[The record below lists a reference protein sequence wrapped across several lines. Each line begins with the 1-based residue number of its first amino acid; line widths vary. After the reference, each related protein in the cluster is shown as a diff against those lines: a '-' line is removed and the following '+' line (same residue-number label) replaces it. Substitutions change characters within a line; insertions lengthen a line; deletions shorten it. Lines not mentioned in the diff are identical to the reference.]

1 MDRKYILIFFLIL
14 YSFKYINNAD
24 YFYQPEDVI
33 NFLNRESYNKS
44 KLEEIKNY
52 ILQSLNETYA
62 YYEIIKNPPQPSFDN
77 RYYDKVDFETELNK
91 VTTENKSLY
100 KFYQDIIST
109 SNKIKINSLITVTKN
124 FYPIL
129 QTLNFFQPLNL
140 NITVNNKDNKVELYG
155 SLNEEYKVYFRNY
168 SNISEIIIN
177 NTNIPIKTI
186 NGKNPFDYITELG
199 IKYYN
204 LSNPHATFN
213 YKFIEIFNYKKNNL
227 KLFPLDLD
235 ELTNFKVVYEN
246 DETFT
251 TDFIIKTNTKIQT
264 NSSENNVFINNK
276 INQQKS
282 LKNNYLLNEDSEK
295 YLRSIS
301 EQEEFEWDYVYGSMI
316 KCKAD
321 KSKKVNVY
329 YILNFDSIKEE
340 YINMIEQCILLFDEN
355 KNPIVFI
362 INRGIENSFIISQY
376 FLEWLSPLLTIN
388 YYGAYRSSYNLS
400 IINNKNIYNA
410 EKCDLELIEDLM
422 NSRREIDFGNNIRE
436 IITKP
441 FILNGQDIRKKIN
454 EIKSKLKNPR
464 KPTEIIV
471 FTNGLSFLSK
481 SLFIKYLQYYGGG
494 ITVGYFANP
503 NKKNA
508 TFDSCLSPSV
518 KFGGY
523 ILNNMSD
530 GYYNLNNKYKIQL
543 EVPNTLT
550 FYNPD
555 NLTIPLEFDITP
567 VDEIVDIYKE
577 FREIYYSEY
586 INIANKIFKKY
597 ENECNPKNKKLVK
610 VDKECDKYFNNNYTH
625 GGYECGEDGNW
636 TDKCVPSYCDMGYI
650 FNHNKKECVIDYCDE
665 KNKRYENKTEEN
677 NINEEDNKL
686 PFYII
691 LIIIIVC
698 IIILIILGI
707 IIFKCVK
714 TMKNRSQSNF
724 ESIAKFSL
732 VLQDY

>member
-1 MDRKYILIFFLIL
+1 MKRKCILIFFLIL

-24 YFYQPEDVI
+24 YFYQPEQVI
-33 NFLNRESYNKS
+33 NYLNNEFHNKS
-44 KLEEIKNY
+44 ELEEIKNN

-62 YYEIIKNPPQPSFDN
+62 YYEIIKNPPQPSFDS
-77 RYYDKVDFETELNK
+77 RYYDKVDFEAELNK
-91 VTTENKSLY
+91 VTTENKSKY
-100 KFYQDIIST
+100 EFYQDIIST
-109 SNKIKINSLITVTKN
+109 LNKIKINSLITVTKN

-129 QTLNFFQPLNL
+129 QNLNFFQPLDL
-140 NITVNNKDNKVELYG
+140 NIKVNNKDNKVELYG
-155 SLNEEYKVYFRNY
+155 SLNENY
-168 SNISEIIIN
+168 NGHFKNSENISKIIIN

-213 YKFIEIFNYKKNNL
+213 YKFIEMFNYKKNNL
-227 KLFPLDLD
+227 KYLPLDLD

-246 DETFT
+246 DEYFT
-251 TDFIIKTNTKIQT
+251 TDFIIKTNTIIPT
-264 NSSENNVFINNK
+264 NNSEDNQFINNK
-276 INQQKS
+276 LNQQKS
-282 LKNNYLLNEDSEK
+282 LRNNYLLNEVSEK

-321 KSKKVNVY
+321 KSNKVNVY

-340 YINMIEQCILLFDEN
+340 YINIIKQCTLLFDEN

-400 IINNKNIYNA
+400 IIYNKTIYNA
-410 EKCDLELIEDLM
+410 EKCDLELIGNLM
-422 NSRREIDFGNNIRE
+422 DSKKEIDFGNNNRE

-454 EIKSKLKNPR
+454 EIKFKLKNPR

-503 NKKNA
+503 NKKNV
-508 TFDSCLSPSV
+508 TFDSCLSPTV

-523 ILNNMSD
+523 ILNNMSY
-530 GYYNLNNKYKIQL
+530 GYYNLNNKYKLQL

-567 VDEIVDIYKE
+567 VDEIVDLYKE
-577 FREIYYSEY
+577 FREIYYSDY
-586 INIANKIFKKY
+586 INIANKIFQKY
-597 ENECNPKNKKLVK
+597 KNECNPKNKKLVK
-610 VDKECDKYFNNNYTH
+610 VDEKCDEYFDNNYTH

-636 TDKCVPSYCDMGYI
+636 TNKCVPSYCDMGYI
-650 FNHNKKECVIDYCDE
+650 FDHNKKECVIDYCDE
-665 KNKRYENKTEEN
+665 NKRKENKREEN
-677 NINEEDNKL
+677 NINEENNKL
-686 PFYII
+686 SFIII
-691 LIIIIVC
+691 LIIIISS

-707 IIFKCVK
+707 IIYKCAK
-714 TMKNRSQSNF
+714 TMRNRSQSNL